1 MHRMRGQ
8 IISMDAI
15 QTFNSNQADSNDI
28 VIAAV
33 AREVSRA
40 ENFGLIYCRVWIYIP
55 ALSNR
60 SAAAF
65 S

>member
-33 AREVSRA
+33 AREVSGA
-40 ENFGLIYCRVWIYIP
+40 EKFRFDLLQGLNLYSSP
-55 ALSNR
+55 Q
-60 SAAAF
+60 
-65 S
+65 